1 MSDARESISYR
12 AKIGALSRLYFH
24 GQGDKVN
31 NGSLPYCRPTSV
43 GESPTSGAA
52 TLVVILGL
60 IGTSFAASYVV
71 AGMTHATGSPAFA
84 GLRLFFAWAAW
95 WYSTVNVN
103 GYYVP
108 GQHVH
113 VLTAYG
119 WSVVHAIW
127 ITLCV
132 GCALTLAL
140 YVGLNRLAS
149 RKSDVSEIKDSARMA
164 KIDDLR
170 RAGFLAGD

>member
-1 MSDARESISYR
+1 MCDARKPIAYR
-12 AKIGALSRLYFH
+12 AKNSGLSRLH
-24 GQGDKVN
+24 CNGQGAVVN
-31 NGSLPYCRPTSV
+31 DGSLPYRRPTSV
-43 GESPTSGAA
+43 GESPASGTA
-52 TLVVILGL
+52 TLVAILGL
-60 IGTSFAASYVV
+60 IGTSCVASYVV
-71 AGMTHATGSPAFA
+71 ADMTRATRSPAFA
-84 GLRLFFAWAAW
+84 GLRLLFAWAAW

-132 GCALTLAL
+132 GCALTIAL
-140 YVGLNRLAS
+140 YVGLNRLVS
-149 RKSDVSEIKDSARMA
+149 PKSDVSEMKDSARMA

>member
-1 MSDARESISYR
+1 MN
-12 AKIGALSRLYFH
+12 KGF
-24 GQGDKVN
+24 
-31 NGSLPYCRPTSV
+31 LPYHRPTSV
-43 GESPTSGAA
+43 GESPASGAA
-52 TLVVILGL
+52 TLVAIFGL
-60 IGTSFAASYVV
+60 IGTSCAASYVV
-71 AGMTHATGSPAFA
+71 AGMTHGTGSPAFA
-84 GLRLFFAWAAW
+84 GLRLLFAWAVW

-113 VLTAYG
+113 VLAAHG

-132 GCALTLAL
+132 GSALTLAL

-164 KIDDLR
+164 TVDDLR